1 MFLKNKKRMHKAI
14 ERLHDSYWIR
24 TGCGSKERNRMP
36 EISVI
41 VPVYKA
47 EQYLER
53 CVKSILEQT
62 YQNFE
67 LILVDDGSPD
77 SSPLLCDELAKKDS
91 RIHVIHKENGGASS
105 ARNAGLK
112 IAKGYWIA
120 FADSDDWLDVNA
132 LKTLYE
138 LANKYDVSMAIGGMR
153 VVQEYTDTCT
163 VAKQEAAVL
172 SRADLMSRFFRL
184 NGEPDTHS
192 VWGAII
198 RHDIL
203 DGYTFIEGKMNEDV
217 ETCYYLARNCEMAVY
232 TDAPLYNYFKNVEGV
247 TNSGFSKKKLD
258 LLDIWDVVQKQV
270 EQFTPEYS
278 YVCEMNCK
286 RARFTLLTQMN
297 LNGYDHHDTFM
308 IETKKKLK
316 REVREAFWKLLK
328 WRMPISRKLILV
340 IDCILP

>member
-1 MFLKNKKRMHKAI
+1 
-14 ERLHDSYWIR
+14 
-24 TGCGSKERNRMP
+24 MP

-47 EQYLER
+47 EQYLGR

-77 SSPLLCDELAKKDS
+77 NSPILCDEWAKNDN

-112 IAKGYWIA
+112 EAKGKWIA
-120 FADSDDWLDVNA
+120 FADSDDWLDRVA
-132 LKTLYE
+132 LKTLYD
-138 LANKYDVSMAIGGMR
+138 LANQYNVPMAIGGMR
-153 VVQEYTDTCT
+153 VVQDYTDAPVVTKQD
-163 VAKQEAAVL
+163 AKVL
-172 SRADLMSRFFRL
+172 SHADLMSRFFRL

-198 RHDIL
+198 QRDIL
-203 DGYTFIEGKMNEDV
+203 DGYSFIEGKMNEDV
-217 ETCYYLARNCEMAVY
+217 ETCYYLARKCETAVY
-232 TDAPLYNYFKNVEGV
+232 IDAPLYNYFKNIEGV

-258 LLDIWDVVQKQV
+258 LLDIWDIVQKQV

-278 YVCEMNCK
+278 YACEMNCK

-297 LNGYDHHDTFM
+297 LNGYDHNDPFM
-308 IETKKKLK
+308 IETKKRLK
-316 REVREAFWKLLK
+316 KEVRKAFWTLMRWK
-328 WRMPISRKLILV
+328 MPINRKIMLTLV
-340 IDCILP
+340 CL

>member
-1 MFLKNKKRMHKAI
+1 
-14 ERLHDSYWIR
+14 
-24 TGCGSKERNRMP
+24 MP

-77 SSPLLCDELAKKDS
+77 GSPILCDKLAEKDS
-91 RIHVIHKENGGASS
+91 RVHVIHKKNGGASS

-112 IAKGYWIA
+112 NAKGNWIA
-120 FADSDDWLDVNA
+120 FADSDDWLDKNA
-132 LKTLYE
+132 LKTLYD
-138 LANKYDVSMAIGGMR
+138 LAKKYNVPMAIGGMG
-153 VVQEYTDTCT
+153 VAQEYTDTQAT
-163 VAKQEAAVL
+163 AKQDAVVL
-172 SRADLMSRFFRL
+172 SRADLMRRFFRL
-184 NGEPDTHS
+184 NGEPDTHR
-192 VWGAII
+192 VWGMIVQ
-198 RHDIL
+198 RNIL

-217 ETCYYLARNCEMAVY
+217 EACYYLARKCEAAVY

-258 LLDIWDVVQKQV
+258 LLDIWDIVQKQV
-270 EQFTPEYS
+270 EQYTPEYL

-297 LNGYDHHDTFM
+297 LNGYDKNDSFM
-308 IETKKKLK
+308 IKTKKKLK
-316 REVREAFWKLLK
+316 KEVREAFWDLIK
-328 WRMPISRKLILV
+328 WKMPVSRKLLLV
-340 IDCILP
+340 MECILP

>member
-1 MFLKNKKRMHKAI
+1 
-14 ERLHDSYWIR
+14 
-24 TGCGSKERNRMP
+24 MP

-77 SSPLLCDELAKKDS
+77 GSPILCDKWAEKDS
-91 RIHVIHKENGGASS
+91 RVHVIHKKNGGASS

-112 IAKGYWIA
+112 IAKGNWIA
-120 FADSDDWLDVNA
+120 FADSDDWLNETA
-132 LKTLYE
+132 LKTLYD
-138 LANKYDVSMAIGGMR
+138 LGKKYNVPMAIGGMR
-153 VVQEYTDTCT
+153 VAQKYTGTQAT
-163 VAKQEAAVL
+163 AKQDAVVL
-172 SRADLMSRFFRL
+172 SRTDLMSRFFRL

-192 VWGAII
+192 VCGAII
-198 RHDIL
+198 QRDIL

-217 ETCYYLARNCEMAVY
+217 EACYYLARKCEKAVY
-232 TDAPLYNYFKNVEGV
+232 TDASLYNYFKNVEGV

-258 LLDIWDVVQKQV
+258 LLDIWDIVQKQV
-270 EQFTPEYS
+270 EQYTPEYL
-278 YVCEMNCK
+278 YACEINCK

-297 LNGYDHHDTFM
+297 INGYDKNDCFM
-308 IETKKKLK
+308 VKTKKKLK
-316 REVREAFWKLLK
+316 KEVREAFWDLMK
-328 WRMPISRKLILV
+328 WKMPVSRKILLIFECV
-340 IDCILP
+340 

>member
-1 MFLKNKKRMHKAI
+1 
-14 ERLHDSYWIR
+14 
-24 TGCGSKERNRMP
+24 MP

-47 EQYLER
+47 EQYLDR

-77 SSPLLCDELAKKDS
+77 NSPSLCDEWAKNDN

-112 IAKGYWIA
+112 IAKGNWIA
-120 FADSDDWLDVNA
+120 FADSDDWLDKTA
-132 LKTLYE
+132 LKTLYD
-138 LANKYDVSMAIGGMR
+138 LANQYNVPMAIGGMQ
-153 VVQEYTDTCT
+153 VVQKYTDASI
-163 VAKQEAAVL
+163 VMKQNAKML
-172 SRADLMSRFFRL
+172 SNADLMSRFFRL

-198 RHDIL
+198 RRDIL
-203 DGYTFIEGKMNEDV
+203 VDYSFVEGRMNEDV
-217 ETCYYLARNCEMAVY
+217 ETCYYLARKCEAAVY
-232 TDAPLYNYFKNVEGV
+232 TDAPLYNYFKNIEGV

-258 LLDIWDVVQKQV
+258 LLDIWDIVQKQV

-278 YVCEMNCK
+278 YACEMNCK
-286 RARFTLLTQMN
+286 RARFTLLTQMS
-297 LNGYDHHDTFM
+297 LNGYDHHDPFM
-308 IETKKKLK
+308 AETKRKLK
-316 REVREAFWKLLK
+316 RDIRGAFWELMK
-328 WRMPISRKLILV
+328 WKMPISRKAILV
-340 IDCILP
+340 FECILP

>member
-1 MFLKNKKRMHKAI
+1 
-14 ERLHDSYWIR
+14 
-24 TGCGSKERNRMP
+24 MP

-77 SSPLLCDELAKKDS
+77 GSPILCDKWAKKDS
-91 RIHVIHKENGGASS
+91 RVHVIHKKNGGASS

-112 IAKGYWIA
+112 IAKGNWIA
-120 FADSDDWLDVNA
+120 FADSDDWLDRTA
-132 LKTLYE
+132 LKTLYD
-138 LANKYDVSMAIGGMR
+138 LANQYNVPMAIGGMR
-153 VVQEYTDTCT
+153 VVQEYTDAQT
-163 VAKQEAAVL
+163 VAKQETVVL

-192 VWGAII
+192 VCATLI
-198 RHDIL
+198 RRDIL
-203 DGYTFIEGKMNEDV
+203 EAYHFIEGKMNEDV
-217 ETCYYLARNCEMAVY
+217 EACYYLARKCEAAVY
-232 TDAPLYNYFKNVEGV
+232 TSTPLYYYFKNVEGV

-278 YVCEMNCK
+278 YACEMNCK

-297 LNGYDHHDTFM
+297 LNGYDHHDPFM

-316 REVREAFWKLLK
+316 REVREAFWKLMK
-328 WRMPISRKLILV
+328 WKMPGSRKLILV